1 MEALCWPQRKTR
13 LENKK
18 NPEMIRVEI
27 TQG

>member
-1 MEALCWPQRKTR
+1 MEALCGPQRKTR

-27 TQG
+27 MQG